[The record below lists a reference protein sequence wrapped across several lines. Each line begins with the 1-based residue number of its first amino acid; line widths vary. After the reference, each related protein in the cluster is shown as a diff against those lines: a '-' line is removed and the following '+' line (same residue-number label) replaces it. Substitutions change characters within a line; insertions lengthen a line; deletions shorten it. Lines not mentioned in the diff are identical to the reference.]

1 MGLISF
7 CVNDSSLACATACAR
22 AGITV
27 AGVASVHSAALL
39 AEAYPDLCA
48 GVSDR
53 NSVATTLVVQD
64 SRAGPN
70 IGEAEKLLQKRLR
83 AEGLQ
88 LKACRRSRFA
98 TASNVV
104 DALLPSQGAS
114 YEQEATWLR
123 PADHQFL
130 GKDNARLFSALYAP
144 PRTPQDF
151 TSVYIKCGV
160 GSLDRELLK
169 VVLKELLP
177 SSVFDD
183 GVVAFAAQNNS
194 ASSRPPLKAL
204 FDIARTKVQAKK
216 QGEQRLKEL
225 PRDIAHWKA
234 LYKETVALLQ
244 GGVEALDGFVDL
256 SVDGRASCDRR
267 R

>member
-1 MGLISF
+1 M
-7 CVNDSSLACATACAR
+7 
-22 AGITV
+22 
-27 AGVASVHSAALL
+27 HSAALL
-39 AEAYPDLCA
+39 AEAYPDPSA

-70 IGEAEKLLQKRLR
+70 IGDAEKMLQKRLR

-104 DALLPSQGAS
+104 DALLPASGAA
-114 YEQEATWLR
+114 YEHEATWLE
-123 PADHQFL
+123 PAAHQFL

-144 PRTPQDF
+144 PRTPRDF
-151 TSVYIKCGV
+151 TSSYIKCCV

-183 GVVAFAAQNNS
+183 GVVAFAAQNTT
-194 ASSRPPLKAL
+194 SSRPPLKAL
-204 FDIARTKVQAKK
+204 FDIARTKVQAKRN
-216 QGEQRLKEL
+216 GEQRLKEL

-234 LYKETVALLQ
+234 LHKETVA
-244 GGVEALDGFVDL
+244 
-256 SVDGRASCDRR
+256 
-267 R
+267 